1 MFLLTHTLQA
11 NIKKSKIGHL
21 RSGVIKPFFGFSTIN
36 LWASEPMLYLRVKW
50 RILHVIHVIHGYM
63 SHKWQIPKSFPAQ
76 KRMHCTLLPAKLNC
90 MCPGMPSNFSAAAD
104 LTFWGPQPTLAAGR
118 MQRCQKISN
127 CTINVQYGHCL
138 EQSITNPKK
147 KNMVL
152 RGCMAWFY
160 SLPMIFG
167 CCANHFLGGGGEIS
181 HFPKLN
187 PPKSGHESP
196 PSAPALLPETPL
208 LCQKHRGLLPNGRR
222 IPEPGISRL
231 HGKISK
237 EICDSI
243 GRILSSWTPGFVFRW
258 LGDSWC
264 SIL

>member
-160 SLPMIFG
+160 SLAMIFG
-167 CCANHFLGGGGEIS
+167 CRANHFFWGGKIS
-181 HFPKLN
+181 HFPKLT
-187 PPKSGHESP
+187 PRSLVTSHHHLLRRCSLRHPCFVRSIVACCRMAAESP
-196 PSAPALLPETPL
+196 NLASVD
-208 LCQKHRGLLPNGRR
+208 CF
-222 IPEPGISRL
+222 
-231 HGKISK
+231 GKIST

-258 LGDSWC
+258 LGDSCC